1 MQKLSGKN
9 LLLVS
14 FTLFSMFFGA
24 GNLIFPPHLGAQA
37 GVNLWPASAVGL
49 PIAGVVA
56 VARAGGLDKLA
67 GRVHPV
73 FAMVFTILVYL
84 SIGPCLAIPRT
95 ASTSFQMLVPLI
107 GGGIGLQLAYSV
119 LFFAAA
125 FLVALRPEK
134 LTDWLGRILCP
145 CLIVLIVVLFAGC
158 LIHPLAAH
166 YGTPSAEY
174 AALPA
179 VQGIL
184 YGYQTMNTLAG
195 LNFGAVIAL
204 NIRARGVTESRAVE
218 GGTIRAGFI
227 AGGLMLVVYAML
239 GHAGAETGTVYPG
252 LATGAEVLT
261 ALAQTLIAAIFV
273 IACFNTCVGLIAC
286 VGQYFHQLLPRI
298 PYPAIAAFFAVA
310 SMLVSNLGLAAIIRL
325 STPVLNAIYPA
336 AIVLILLSFMPGL
349 EKHRAVYPLCM
360 GLTALQS
367 IAAALPLGA
376 VSAAANAL
384 PLGSMGFGWVL
395 PAAMGLA
402 AGLLL
407 NKSDLQ

>member
-1 MQKLSGKN
+1 MQKLSGKS

-37 GVNLWPASAVGL
+37 GTSLWPAFAGLVVSAVGL

-107 GGGIGLQLAYSV
+107 GGGTGLQLAYSV

-184 YGYQTMNTLAG
+184 YGYQTMDTLAG

-218 GGTIRAGFI
+218 GGTIRPCAHCGHFCDR
-227 AGGLMLVVYAML
+227 MLQHLRGPDRLRGSVFSSASAPHPL
-239 GHAGAETGTVYPG
+239 PCPCR
-252 LATGAEVLT
+252 
-261 ALAQTLIAAIFV
+261 FF
-273 IACFNTCVGLIAC
+273 CC
-286 VGQYFHQLLPRI
+286 GQYAGIEPR
-298 PYPAIAAFFAVA
+298 PCCHHPAVHSSAE
-310 SMLVSNLGLAAIIRL
+310 RHL
-325 STPVLNAIYPA
+325 SR
-336 AIVLILLSFMPGL
+336 S
-349 EKHRAVYPLCM
+349 HRAD
-360 GLTALQS
+360 
-367 IAAALPLGA
+367 
-376 VSAAANAL
+376 
-384 PLGSMGFGWVL
+384 
-395 PAAMGLA
+395 PAFLY
-402 AGLLL
+402 AGP
-407 NKSDLQ
+407 

>member
-1 MQKLSGKN
+1 MRCLSYAEAFRQKSASGRLYTVFHVFWCREPN
-9 LLLVS
+9 LPAAS
-14 FTLFSMFFGA
+14 GRTA
-24 GNLIFPPHLGAQA
+24 GTS
-37 GVNLWPASAVGL
+37 LWPAFAGLVVSAVGL

-107 GGGIGLQLAYSV
+107 GGGTGLQLAYSV

-179 VQGIL
+179 VQASC
-184 YGYQTMNTLAG
+184 TAT
-195 LNFGAVIAL
+195 
-204 NIRARGVTESRAVE
+204 RPWTRW
-218 GGTIRAGFI
+218 
-227 AGGLMLVVYAML
+227 
-239 GHAGAETGTVYPG
+239 PG
-252 LATGAEVLT
+252 
-261 ALAQTLIAAIFV
+261 
-273 IACFNTCVGLIAC
+273 
-286 VGQYFHQLLPRI
+286 
-298 PYPAIAAFFAVA
+298 
-310 SMLVSNLGLAAIIRL
+310 
-325 STPVLNAIYPA
+325 
-336 AIVLILLSFMPGL
+336 
-349 EKHRAVYPLCM
+349 
-360 GLTALQS
+360 
-367 IAAALPLGA
+367 
-376 VSAAANAL
+376 
-384 PLGSMGFGWVL
+384 
-395 PAAMGLA
+395 
-402 AGLLL
+402 
-407 NKSDLQ
+407 